1 MTSKRVN
8 LIIVFLGTV
17 FLNFGSFG
25 NSKELDLINHFS
37 CSVSG
42 YTPLSFELFR
52 KNMAGDFEFRMTD
65 ITRKFQWDV
74 SNGVCEPN
82 GNSHFPGTFSCTS
95 SVPGKLALE
104 LIVPQENRIYSY
116 DHFVLDVKYRRDP
129 HFSYPQRVIDIEFS
143 GGDFDTP
150 YRIRKIVNVSFY
162 EGNEKVFTVFRESCS
177 LNGSVI
183 KE

>member
-8 LIIVFLGTV
+8 LIIVFLATF
-17 FLNFGSFG
+17 FLSFGSAG
-25 NSKELDLINHFS
+25 NSKELDVINHFS

-42 YTPLSFELFR
+42 YTPLSFELYR
-52 KNMAGDFEFRMTD
+52 NNMAGDFEFRMTD
-65 ITRKFQWDV
+65 TTRKFQWDL
-74 SNGVCEPN
+74 SNGVCEPD
-82 GNSHFPGTFSCTS
+82 GNSHFPGTFSCNS

-104 LIVPQENRIYSY
+104 LIITQKSQIYNY
-116 DHFVLDVKYRRDP
+116 DRFVLDVKYRRDP
-129 HFSYPQRVIDIEFS
+129 HFSYPQRVIAIEFS

-150 YRIRKIVNVSFY
+150 YRIQKVVNVSFY
-162 EGNEKVFTVFRESCS
+162 EGNERVVTVFRESCS